1 VFQNVC
7 GMTTRIGKYLN
18 RVNNIGVIEI
28 TLMAACKTVLW
39 VVSAI
44 HSLHI
49 AINFGQYF
57 IR

>member
-1 VFQNVC
+1 
-7 GMTTRIGKYLN
+7 MTTRIGKYLN